1 MIALE
6 QRIVACA
13 LAALVAAVVVP
24 PVAHL
29 SLAAGVAVAIGA
41 LALSVPLAHL
51 VPPSVAGARRRRP
64 GLCAMW
70 LLLAAFGIAQ
80 TARLSAFM
88 TDITR
93 TWGSTIPAPVAINH
107 QCLGAYVY
115 AADPA
120 RRQVPNLY
128 DAGGIPPMPAPA
140 GFRPRPW
147 ASAASAGGWSI
158 RTCIRRRL

>member
-51 VPPSVAGARRRRP
+51 VPPSVAGAV
-64 GLCAMW
+64 
-70 LLLAAFGIAQ
+70 
-80 TARLSAFM
+80 T
-88 TDITR
+88 
-93 TWGSTIPAPVAINH
+93 
-107 QCLGAYVY
+107 Y
-115 AADPA
+115 
-120 RRQVPNLY
+120 
-128 DAGGIPPMPAPA
+128 AGGAA
-140 GFRPRPW
+140 GS
-147 ASAASAGGWSI
+147 SAAIRGI
-158 RTCIRRRL
+158 RTPFVPSANHRCDID